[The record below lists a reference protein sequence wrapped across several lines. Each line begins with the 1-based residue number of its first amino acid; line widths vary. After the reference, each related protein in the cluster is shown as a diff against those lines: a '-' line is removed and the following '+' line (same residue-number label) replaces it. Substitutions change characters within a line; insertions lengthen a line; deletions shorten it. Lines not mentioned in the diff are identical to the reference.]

1 MSKVQLVRRGL
12 DWREVDSQLIALDS
26 ERSIYLSANPAGTV
40 LWRTLAEGSSEEELA
55 RLLVETYEIDPERA
69 SQDVS
74 RFVADLERLGLLEAA
89 PSRA

>member
-12 DWREVDSQLIALDS
+12 DWREVDGQLIALDS

-40 LWRTLAEGSSEEELA
+40 LWRTLAEGSSEGELV
-55 RLLVETYEIDPERA
+55 RLLVETYDIDPERA

-74 RFVADLERLGLLEAA
+74 RFLADLARRGLLEAGPA
-89 PSRA
+89 RA